1 MEILHHEEV
10 DAIVMAEIVEPTNV
24 WMREPRDRTRLVRKP
39 GATAGVGYPVSRQDL
54 ERDVTVEPRI
64 AGSIDFTHSAS
75 AGEPFDLEHAD
86 ARSWLQNPGD
96 A

>member
-1 MEILHHEEV
+1 MQILHHEEV
-10 DAIVMAEIVEPTNV
+10 DAIVMAEIVERTNV

-39 GATAGVGYPVSRQDL
+39 GATAGVGCPVSRQDL
-54 ERDVTVEPRI
+54 ERDVTVEPGI
-64 AGSIDFTHSAS
+64 AGSIDFTHPAS

-86 ARSWLQNPGD
+86 ARSWFQNPGD